1 MRKENAS
8 FETKFISEAGSY
20 LNNADYF
27 AFVELKDYACYVIAD
42 GIDTDDMKKSA
53 QQAVT
58 AVIAKFSDMP
68 GMSKAKLKSYMAEA
82 HRTLLEESAEIR
94 LEASILVLV
103 TDYKKARWAHAG
115 NCRLALL
122 HNGAIIE
129 TTKDTS
135 LTQRLADSEEIPL
148 DMVSSHEERNNLY
161 AYLGQPGKF
170 SPVISAKHS
179 LEDGDIILLETRG
192 AWENIGD
199 AELLDATD
207 GVSKAEEVCTGL
219 EDVILSQRL
228 DIIENYTI
236 VSIFVNKIYQNP
248 KQGKYKKLITL
259 LVSLAI
265 ALTIALTAILVTRY
279 IMNRKNLE
287 KIDAIK
293 EAGVEKLQEEKY
305 EAAKDKLEEYE
316 SISVRVKKGT
326 ANYDRVQSVK
336 LYCSLAED
344 LYDASVNVTSQ
355 GYKGAIKDVER
366 ATQTLDQL
374 KELGEDTTDL
384 YNTLTAFERYATFMQ
399 QGDAFIVE
407 NSYGEAVTAYSNAS
421 DAVDDFDDTSYKK
434 KAEDALESAQT
445 NDKSAQVN
453 ENMNS
458 GMNAE
463 QEGGISGA
471 TDATALGAFASEV
484 SESGQIIDCVSFVRF
499 TVSVKANRNLSVSGA
514 IGVNNGLIDGFMTSA
529 SGEINIDSD
538 KEFHVGSTVGSNYG
552 TMKNVNQSGRG
563 GSVYVTLARSLNCNI
578 GSFAGYNAGR
588 IEHCFSERAITIN
601 LSQGDNVYL
610 ENSVLLGGFAGK
622 NDGVIENSL
631 TRYGYLDY
639 NVSNITLF
647 GEKGLYL
654 SYISYLET
662 PRYIVYVV
670 GSDSQGPTYTT
681 KCVIYLDEKAQK
693 TGSAEYEE
701 YTLSE
706 FRKAHPAEAAK
717 IDALRGCIVFDAF
730 VPVNNG
736 KTDNCFVV
744 PGVGTGNGVEL
755 VSGCG
760 FDELKWNF
768 LLRLHSTVYEP

>member
-161 AYLGQPGKF
+161 AYLGQPGKY

-453 ENMNS
+453 ENMKS

-463 QEGGISGA
+463 EKGDKLASKGDYTNAKSKYETAKDFYKLAADAGDSNASDKLDSVNIKINDADSSKKESSDGDKLELAIAAETEAREADRNGNHDTAKSKYNEAKQIYQE
-471 TDATALGAFASEV
+471 LGNADKVADIE
-484 SESGQIIDCVSFVRF
+484 D
-499 TVSVKANRNLSVSGA
+499 K
-514 IGVNNGLIDGFMTSA
+514 IDGMTESKTEGMA
-529 SGEINIDSD
+529 VEKMYRAMEYLS
-538 KEFHVGSTVGSNYG
+538 K
-552 TMKNVNQSGRG
+552 
-563 GSVYVTLARSLNCNI
+563 
-578 GSFAGYNAGR
+578 GSFSKARKYLKEAKSIYEQLNDTAHVTQ
-588 IEHCFSERAITIN
+588 IDEILDN
-601 LSQGDNVYL
+601 LKQL
-610 ENSVLLGGFAGK
+610 EK
-622 NDGVIENSL
+622 
-631 TRYGYLDY
+631 
-639 NVSNITLF
+639 TL
-647 GEKGLYL
+647 
-654 SYISYLET
+654 
-662 PRYIVYVV
+662 
-670 GSDSQGPTYTT
+670 
-681 KCVIYLDEKAQK
+681 
-693 TGSAEYEE
+693 
-701 YTLSE
+701 
-706 FRKAHPAEAAK
+706 
-717 IDALRGCIVFDAF
+717 
-730 VPVNNG
+730 
-736 KTDNCFVV
+736 
-744 PGVGTGNGVEL
+744 GVG
-755 VSGCG
+755 
-760 FDELKWNF
+760 
-768 LLRLHSTVYEP
+768 

>member
-265 ALTIALTAILVTRY
+265 ALTIALTTILVTRY

-287 KIDAIK
+287 KINAIK

-463 QEGGISGA
+463 QEGDKLAADGDYTNAKSKYETA
-471 TDATALGAFASEV
+471 KDFYKLAADAGDSKASDKLDSVNIKINDADSSKKESSDGDKLELAIAAETAAREADRNGDHDTAKSKYNEAKQIYQELGNADKVADIE
-484 SESGQIIDCVSFVRF
+484 D
-499 TVSVKANRNLSVSGA
+499 K
-514 IGVNNGLIDGFMTSA
+514 IDGMTESKTEGMA
-529 SGEINIDSD
+529 VEKMYRAMEYLS
-538 KEFHVGSTVGSNYG
+538 K
-552 TMKNVNQSGRG
+552 
-563 GSVYVTLARSLNCNI
+563 
-578 GSFAGYNAGR
+578 GSFSKARKYLKQAKSIYEQLNDTAHVAQ
-588 IEHCFSERAITIN
+588 IDEILDN
-601 LSQGDNVYL
+601 LKQL
-610 ENSVLLGGFAGK
+610 EK
-622 NDGVIENSL
+622 
-631 TRYGYLDY
+631 
-639 NVSNITLF
+639 TL
-647 GEKGLYL
+647 
-654 SYISYLET
+654 
-662 PRYIVYVV
+662 
-670 GSDSQGPTYTT
+670 
-681 KCVIYLDEKAQK
+681 
-693 TGSAEYEE
+693 
-701 YTLSE
+701 
-706 FRKAHPAEAAK
+706 
-717 IDALRGCIVFDAF
+717 
-730 VPVNNG
+730 
-736 KTDNCFVV
+736 
-744 PGVGTGNGVEL
+744 GVG
-755 VSGCG
+755 
-760 FDELKWNF
+760 
-768 LLRLHSTVYEP
+768 

>member
-170 SPVISAKHS
+170 SPVISAKHT

-265 ALTIALTAILVTRY
+265 ALTVALTTILVTRY

-336 LYCSLAED
+336 LYCSLAEN

-399 QGDAFIVE
+399 QGDAFIAE

-463 QEGGISGA
+463 QEGDKLAAEGDYTNAKSKYETA
-471 TDATALGAFASEV
+471 KDFYKLAADAGDSKASDKLDSVNIKINDADSSKKESSDGDKLELAIAAETAAREADRNGDHDTAKSKYNEAKQIYQELGNADKVADIE
-484 SESGQIIDCVSFVRF
+484 D
-499 TVSVKANRNLSVSGA
+499 K
-514 IGVNNGLIDGFMTSA
+514 IDGMTESKTEGMA
-529 SGEINIDSD
+529 VEKMYRAMEYLS
-538 KEFHVGSTVGSNYG
+538 K
-552 TMKNVNQSGRG
+552 
-563 GSVYVTLARSLNCNI
+563 
-578 GSFAGYNAGR
+578 GSFSKARKYLKQAKSIYEQLNDTAHVAQ
-588 IEHCFSERAITIN
+588 IDEILDN
-601 LSQGDNVYL
+601 LKQL
-610 ENSVLLGGFAGK
+610 EK
-622 NDGVIENSL
+622 
-631 TRYGYLDY
+631 
-639 NVSNITLF
+639 TL
-647 GEKGLYL
+647 
-654 SYISYLET
+654 
-662 PRYIVYVV
+662 
-670 GSDSQGPTYTT
+670 
-681 KCVIYLDEKAQK
+681 
-693 TGSAEYEE
+693 
-701 YTLSE
+701 
-706 FRKAHPAEAAK
+706 
-717 IDALRGCIVFDAF
+717 
-730 VPVNNG
+730 
-736 KTDNCFVV
+736 
-744 PGVGTGNGVEL
+744 GVG
-755 VSGCG
+755 
-760 FDELKWNF
+760 
-768 LLRLHSTVYEP
+768 

>member
-129 TTKDTS
+129 ATKDTS

-170 SPVISAKHS
+170 SPVISAKHT

-265 ALTIALTAILVTRY
+265 ALTVALTTILVTRY

-399 QGDAFIVE
+399 QGDAFIAE

-463 QEGGISGA
+463 QEGDKLAAEGDYTNAKSKYETA
-471 TDATALGAFASEV
+471 KDFYKLAADAGDSKASDKLDSVNIKINDADSSKKESSDGDKLELAIAAETAAREADRNGDHDTAKSKYNEAKQIYQELGNADKVADIE
-484 SESGQIIDCVSFVRF
+484 D
-499 TVSVKANRNLSVSGA
+499 K
-514 IGVNNGLIDGFMTSA
+514 IDGMTESKTEGMA
-529 SGEINIDSD
+529 VEKMYRAMEYLS
-538 KEFHVGSTVGSNYG
+538 K
-552 TMKNVNQSGRG
+552 
-563 GSVYVTLARSLNCNI
+563 
-578 GSFAGYNAGR
+578 GSFSKARKYLKQAKSIYEQLNDTAHVAQ
-588 IEHCFSERAITIN
+588 IDEILDN
-601 LSQGDNVYL
+601 LKQL
-610 ENSVLLGGFAGK
+610 EK
-622 NDGVIENSL
+622 
-631 TRYGYLDY
+631 
-639 NVSNITLF
+639 TL
-647 GEKGLYL
+647 
-654 SYISYLET
+654 
-662 PRYIVYVV
+662 
-670 GSDSQGPTYTT
+670 
-681 KCVIYLDEKAQK
+681 
-693 TGSAEYEE
+693 
-701 YTLSE
+701 
-706 FRKAHPAEAAK
+706 
-717 IDALRGCIVFDAF
+717 
-730 VPVNNG
+730 
-736 KTDNCFVV
+736 
-744 PGVGTGNGVEL
+744 GVG
-755 VSGCG
+755 
-760 FDELKWNF
+760 
-768 LLRLHSTVYEP
+768 

>member
-103 TDYKKARWAHAG
+103 TDYKKVRWAHAG

-355 GYKGAIKDVER
+355 GYKGAIKNVER

-463 QEGGISGA
+463 QEGDKLAADGDYTNAKSKYETA
-471 TDATALGAFASEV
+471 KDFYKLAADAGDSKASDKLDSVNIKINDADSSKKESSDGDKLELAIAAETEAREADRNGNHDTAKSKYNEAKQIYQELGNADKVADIE
-484 SESGQIIDCVSFVRF
+484 D
-499 TVSVKANRNLSVSGA
+499 K
-514 IGVNNGLIDGFMTSA
+514 IDGMTESKTEGMA
-529 SGEINIDSD
+529 VEKMYRAMEYLS
-538 KEFHVGSTVGSNYG
+538 K
-552 TMKNVNQSGRG
+552 
-563 GSVYVTLARSLNCNI
+563 
-578 GSFAGYNAGR
+578 GSFSKARKYLKQAKSIYEQLNDTAHVTQ
-588 IEHCFSERAITIN
+588 IDEILDN
-601 LSQGDNVYL
+601 LKQL
-610 ENSVLLGGFAGK
+610 EK
-622 NDGVIENSL
+622 
-631 TRYGYLDY
+631 
-639 NVSNITLF
+639 TL
-647 GEKGLYL
+647 
-654 SYISYLET
+654 
-662 PRYIVYVV
+662 
-670 GSDSQGPTYTT
+670 
-681 KCVIYLDEKAQK
+681 
-693 TGSAEYEE
+693 
-701 YTLSE
+701 
-706 FRKAHPAEAAK
+706 
-717 IDALRGCIVFDAF
+717 
-730 VPVNNG
+730 
-736 KTDNCFVV
+736 
-744 PGVGTGNGVEL
+744 GVG
-755 VSGCG
+755 
-760 FDELKWNF
+760 
-768 LLRLHSTVYEP
+768 

>member
-265 ALTIALTAILVTRY
+265 ALTIALTTILVTRY

-287 KIDAIK
+287 KINAIK

-463 QEGGISGA
+463 QEGDKLAADGDYTNAKSKYETAKDFYKLAADAGDSKASDKLDSVNIKIS
-471 TDATALGAFASEV
+471 DADSSKKESSDGDKLELAIAAETEAREADRNGDHDTAKSKYNEAKQIYQELGNADKVADIE
-484 SESGQIIDCVSFVRF
+484 D
-499 TVSVKANRNLSVSGA
+499 K
-514 IGVNNGLIDGFMTSA
+514 IDGMTESKTEGMA
-529 SGEINIDSD
+529 VEKMYRAMEYLS
-538 KEFHVGSTVGSNYG
+538 K
-552 TMKNVNQSGRG
+552 
-563 GSVYVTLARSLNCNI
+563 
-578 GSFAGYNAGR
+578 GSFSKARKYLKQAKSIYEQLNDTAHVTQ
-588 IEHCFSERAITIN
+588 IDEILDN
-601 LSQGDNVYL
+601 LKQL
-610 ENSVLLGGFAGK
+610 EK
-622 NDGVIENSL
+622 
-631 TRYGYLDY
+631 
-639 NVSNITLF
+639 TL
-647 GEKGLYL
+647 
-654 SYISYLET
+654 
-662 PRYIVYVV
+662 
-670 GSDSQGPTYTT
+670 
-681 KCVIYLDEKAQK
+681 
-693 TGSAEYEE
+693 
-701 YTLSE
+701 
-706 FRKAHPAEAAK
+706 
-717 IDALRGCIVFDAF
+717 
-730 VPVNNG
+730 
-736 KTDNCFVV
+736 
-744 PGVGTGNGVEL
+744 GVG
-755 VSGCG
+755 
-760 FDELKWNF
+760 
-768 LLRLHSTVYEP
+768 

>member
-407 NSYGEAVTAYSNAS
+407 NSYGKAVTAYSNAS

-463 QEGGISGA
+463 QEGDKLAADGDYTNAKSKYETA
-471 TDATALGAFASEV
+471 KDFYKLAADAGDSKASDKLDSVNIKINDADSSKKESSDGDKLELAIAAETEAREADRNGNHDTAKSKYNEAKQIYQELGNADKVADIE
-484 SESGQIIDCVSFVRF
+484 D
-499 TVSVKANRNLSVSGA
+499 K
-514 IGVNNGLIDGFMTSA
+514 IDGMTESKTEGMA
-529 SGEINIDSD
+529 VEKMYRAMEYLS
-538 KEFHVGSTVGSNYG
+538 K
-552 TMKNVNQSGRG
+552 
-563 GSVYVTLARSLNCNI
+563 
-578 GSFAGYNAGR
+578 GSFSKARKYLKQAKSIYEQLNDTAHVTQ
-588 IEHCFSERAITIN
+588 IDEILDN
-601 LSQGDNVYL
+601 LKQL
-610 ENSVLLGGFAGK
+610 EK
-622 NDGVIENSL
+622 
-631 TRYGYLDY
+631 
-639 NVSNITLF
+639 TL
-647 GEKGLYL
+647 
-654 SYISYLET
+654 
-662 PRYIVYVV
+662 
-670 GSDSQGPTYTT
+670 
-681 KCVIYLDEKAQK
+681 
-693 TGSAEYEE
+693 
-701 YTLSE
+701 
-706 FRKAHPAEAAK
+706 
-717 IDALRGCIVFDAF
+717 
-730 VPVNNG
+730 
-736 KTDNCFVV
+736 
-744 PGVGTGNGVEL
+744 GVG
-755 VSGCG
+755 
-760 FDELKWNF
+760 
-768 LLRLHSTVYEP
+768 

>member
-129 TTKDTS
+129 ATKDTS

-265 ALTIALTAILVTRY
+265 ALTIALTTILVTRY

-287 KIDAIK
+287 KINAIK

-399 QGDAFIVE
+399 QGDAFIAE

-463 QEGGISGA
+463 QEGDKLAADGDYTNAKSKYETA
-471 TDATALGAFASEV
+471 KDFYKLAADAGDSKASDKLDSVNIKINDADSSKKESSDGDKLELAIAAETAAREADRNGDHDTAKSKYNEAKQIYQELGNADKVADIE
-484 SESGQIIDCVSFVRF
+484 D
-499 TVSVKANRNLSVSGA
+499 K
-514 IGVNNGLIDGFMTSA
+514 IDGMTESKTEGMA
-529 SGEINIDSD
+529 VEKMYRAMEYLS
-538 KEFHVGSTVGSNYG
+538 K
-552 TMKNVNQSGRG
+552 
-563 GSVYVTLARSLNCNI
+563 
-578 GSFAGYNAGR
+578 GSFSKARKYLKQAKSIYEQLNDTAHVAQ
-588 IEHCFSERAITIN
+588 IDEILDN
-601 LSQGDNVYL
+601 LKQL
-610 ENSVLLGGFAGK
+610 EK
-622 NDGVIENSL
+622 
-631 TRYGYLDY
+631 
-639 NVSNITLF
+639 TL
-647 GEKGLYL
+647 
-654 SYISYLET
+654 
-662 PRYIVYVV
+662 
-670 GSDSQGPTYTT
+670 
-681 KCVIYLDEKAQK
+681 
-693 TGSAEYEE
+693 
-701 YTLSE
+701 
-706 FRKAHPAEAAK
+706 
-717 IDALRGCIVFDAF
+717 
-730 VPVNNG
+730 
-736 KTDNCFVV
+736 
-744 PGVGTGNGVEL
+744 GVG
-755 VSGCG
+755 
-760 FDELKWNF
+760 
-768 LLRLHSTVYEP
+768 

>member
-265 ALTIALTAILVTRY
+265 ALTIALTTILVTRY

-287 KIDAIK
+287 KINAIK

-463 QEGGISGA
+463 QEGDKLAADGDYTNAKSKYETAKDFYKLAADAGDSKASDKLDSVNIKIS
-471 TDATALGAFASEV
+471 DADSSKKESSDGDKLELAIAAETEAREADRNGNHDTAKSKYNEAKQIYQELGNADKVADIE
-484 SESGQIIDCVSFVRF
+484 D
-499 TVSVKANRNLSVSGA
+499 K
-514 IGVNNGLIDGFMTSA
+514 IDGMTESKTEGMA
-529 SGEINIDSD
+529 VEKMYRAMEYLS
-538 KEFHVGSTVGSNYG
+538 K
-552 TMKNVNQSGRG
+552 
-563 GSVYVTLARSLNCNI
+563 
-578 GSFAGYNAGR
+578 GSFSKARKYLKQAKSIYEQLNDTAHVAQ
-588 IEHCFSERAITIN
+588 IDEILDN
-601 LSQGDNVYL
+601 LKQL
-610 ENSVLLGGFAGK
+610 EK
-622 NDGVIENSL
+622 
-631 TRYGYLDY
+631 
-639 NVSNITLF
+639 TL
-647 GEKGLYL
+647 
-654 SYISYLET
+654 
-662 PRYIVYVV
+662 
-670 GSDSQGPTYTT
+670 
-681 KCVIYLDEKAQK
+681 
-693 TGSAEYEE
+693 
-701 YTLSE
+701 
-706 FRKAHPAEAAK
+706 
-717 IDALRGCIVFDAF
+717 
-730 VPVNNG
+730 
-736 KTDNCFVV
+736 
-744 PGVGTGNGVEL
+744 GVG
-755 VSGCG
+755 
-760 FDELKWNF
+760 
-768 LLRLHSTVYEP
+768 

>member
-265 ALTIALTAILVTRY
+265 ALTIALTTILVTRY

-463 QEGGISGA
+463 QEGDKLAADGDYTNAKSKYETAKDFYKLAADAGDSKASDKLDSVNIKIS
-471 TDATALGAFASEV
+471 DADSSKKESSDGDKLELAIAAETEAREADRNGNHDTAKSKYNEAKQIYQELGNADKVADIE
-484 SESGQIIDCVSFVRF
+484 D
-499 TVSVKANRNLSVSGA
+499 K
-514 IGVNNGLIDGFMTSA
+514 IDGMTESKTEGMA
-529 SGEINIDSD
+529 VEKMYRAMEYLS
-538 KEFHVGSTVGSNYG
+538 K
-552 TMKNVNQSGRG
+552 
-563 GSVYVTLARSLNCNI
+563 
-578 GSFAGYNAGR
+578 GSFSKARKYLKQAKSIYEQLNDTAHVTQ
-588 IEHCFSERAITIN
+588 IDEILDN
-601 LSQGDNVYL
+601 LKQL
-610 ENSVLLGGFAGK
+610 EK
-622 NDGVIENSL
+622 
-631 TRYGYLDY
+631 
-639 NVSNITLF
+639 TL
-647 GEKGLYL
+647 
-654 SYISYLET
+654 
-662 PRYIVYVV
+662 
-670 GSDSQGPTYTT
+670 
-681 KCVIYLDEKAQK
+681 
-693 TGSAEYEE
+693 
-701 YTLSE
+701 
-706 FRKAHPAEAAK
+706 
-717 IDALRGCIVFDAF
+717 
-730 VPVNNG
+730 
-736 KTDNCFVV
+736 
-744 PGVGTGNGVEL
+744 GVG
-755 VSGCG
+755 
-760 FDELKWNF
+760 
-768 LLRLHSTVYEP
+768 

>member
-453 ENMNS
+453 ENMKS
-458 GMNAE
+458 GRNAE
-463 QEGGISGA
+463 KEGDDLASHGDYTNAKSKYETAKDFYKLAADAGDSNASDKLDSVNIKINDADSSKKESSDGDKLELAIAAETAAREADRNGDHDTAKSKYNEAKQIYQE
-471 TDATALGAFASEV
+471 LGNADKVADIE
-484 SESGQIIDCVSFVRF
+484 D
-499 TVSVKANRNLSVSGA
+499 K
-514 IGVNNGLIDGFMTSA
+514 IDGMTESKTEGMA
-529 SGEINIDSD
+529 VEKMYRAMEYLS
-538 KEFHVGSTVGSNYG
+538 K
-552 TMKNVNQSGRG
+552 
-563 GSVYVTLARSLNCNI
+563 
-578 GSFAGYNAGR
+578 GSFSKARKYLKEAKSIYEQLNDTAHVTQ
-588 IEHCFSERAITIN
+588 IDEILDN
-601 LSQGDNVYL
+601 LKQL
-610 ENSVLLGGFAGK
+610 EK
-622 NDGVIENSL
+622 
-631 TRYGYLDY
+631 
-639 NVSNITLF
+639 TL
-647 GEKGLYL
+647 
-654 SYISYLET
+654 
-662 PRYIVYVV
+662 
-670 GSDSQGPTYTT
+670 
-681 KCVIYLDEKAQK
+681 
-693 TGSAEYEE
+693 
-701 YTLSE
+701 
-706 FRKAHPAEAAK
+706 
-717 IDALRGCIVFDAF
+717 
-730 VPVNNG
+730 
-736 KTDNCFVV
+736 
-744 PGVGTGNGVEL
+744 GVG
-755 VSGCG
+755 
-760 FDELKWNF
+760 
-768 LLRLHSTVYEP
+768 

>member
-453 ENMNS
+453 ENMKS
-458 GMNAE
+458 GWNAE
-463 QEGGISGA
+463 KEGDDLASHGDYTNAKSKYETAKDFYKLAADAGDSDASDKLDSVNIKINDADSSKKESSDGDKLELAIAAETEAREADRNGNHDTAKSKYNEAKQIYQE
-471 TDATALGAFASEV
+471 LGNADKVADIE
-484 SESGQIIDCVSFVRF
+484 D
-499 TVSVKANRNLSVSGA
+499 K
-514 IGVNNGLIDGFMTSA
+514 IDGMTESKTEGMA
-529 SGEINIDSD
+529 VEKMYRAMEYLS
-538 KEFHVGSTVGSNYG
+538 K
-552 TMKNVNQSGRG
+552 
-563 GSVYVTLARSLNCNI
+563 
-578 GSFAGYNAGR
+578 GSFSKARKYLKEAKSIYEQLNDTAHVTQ
-588 IEHCFSERAITIN
+588 IDEILDN
-601 LSQGDNVYL
+601 LKQL
-610 ENSVLLGGFAGK
+610 EK
-622 NDGVIENSL
+622 
-631 TRYGYLDY
+631 
-639 NVSNITLF
+639 TL
-647 GEKGLYL
+647 
-654 SYISYLET
+654 
-662 PRYIVYVV
+662 
-670 GSDSQGPTYTT
+670 
-681 KCVIYLDEKAQK
+681 
-693 TGSAEYEE
+693 
-701 YTLSE
+701 
-706 FRKAHPAEAAK
+706 
-717 IDALRGCIVFDAF
+717 
-730 VPVNNG
+730 
-736 KTDNCFVV
+736 
-744 PGVGTGNGVEL
+744 GVG
-755 VSGCG
+755 
-760 FDELKWNF
+760 
-768 LLRLHSTVYEP
+768 

>member
-161 AYLGQPGKF
+161 TYLGQPGKF

-453 ENMNS
+453 ENMKS

-463 QEGGISGA
+463 EKGDKLASKGDYTNAKSKYETAKDFYKLAADAGDSNASDKLDSVNIKINDADSSKKESSDGDKLELAIAAETEAREADRNGNHDTAKSKYNEAKQIYQE
-471 TDATALGAFASEV
+471 LGNADKVADIE
-484 SESGQIIDCVSFVRF
+484 D
-499 TVSVKANRNLSVSGA
+499 K
-514 IGVNNGLIDGFMTSA
+514 IDGMTESKTEGMA
-529 SGEINIDSD
+529 VEKMYRAMEYLS
-538 KEFHVGSTVGSNYG
+538 K
-552 TMKNVNQSGRG
+552 
-563 GSVYVTLARSLNCNI
+563 
-578 GSFAGYNAGR
+578 GSFSKARKYLKEAKSIYEQLNDTAHVTQ
-588 IEHCFSERAITIN
+588 IDEILDN
-601 LSQGDNVYL
+601 LKQL
-610 ENSVLLGGFAGK
+610 EK
-622 NDGVIENSL
+622 
-631 TRYGYLDY
+631 
-639 NVSNITLF
+639 TL
-647 GEKGLYL
+647 
-654 SYISYLET
+654 
-662 PRYIVYVV
+662 
-670 GSDSQGPTYTT
+670 
-681 KCVIYLDEKAQK
+681 
-693 TGSAEYEE
+693 
-701 YTLSE
+701 
-706 FRKAHPAEAAK
+706 
-717 IDALRGCIVFDAF
+717 
-730 VPVNNG
+730 
-736 KTDNCFVV
+736 
-744 PGVGTGNGVEL
+744 GVG
-755 VSGCG
+755 
-760 FDELKWNF
+760 
-768 LLRLHSTVYEP
+768 

>member
-103 TDYKKARWAHAG
+103 TDYKKVRWAHAG

-219 EDVILSQRL
+219 DDVTLSQRL

-463 QEGGISGA
+463 QEGDKLAADGDYTNAKSKYETA
-471 TDATALGAFASEV
+471 KDFYKLAADAGDSKASDKLDSVNIKINDADSSKKESSDGDKLELAIAAETEAREADRNGNHDTAKSKYNEAKQIYQELGNADKVADIE
-484 SESGQIIDCVSFVRF
+484 D
-499 TVSVKANRNLSVSGA
+499 K
-514 IGVNNGLIDGFMTSA
+514 IDGMTESKTEGMA
-529 SGEINIDSD
+529 VEKMYRAMEYLS
-538 KEFHVGSTVGSNYG
+538 K
-552 TMKNVNQSGRG
+552 
-563 GSVYVTLARSLNCNI
+563 
-578 GSFAGYNAGR
+578 GSFSKARKYLKQAKSIYEQLNDTAHVTQ
-588 IEHCFSERAITIN
+588 IDEILDN
-601 LSQGDNVYL
+601 LKQL
-610 ENSVLLGGFAGK
+610 EK
-622 NDGVIENSL
+622 
-631 TRYGYLDY
+631 
-639 NVSNITLF
+639 TL
-647 GEKGLYL
+647 
-654 SYISYLET
+654 
-662 PRYIVYVV
+662 
-670 GSDSQGPTYTT
+670 
-681 KCVIYLDEKAQK
+681 
-693 TGSAEYEE
+693 
-701 YTLSE
+701 
-706 FRKAHPAEAAK
+706 
-717 IDALRGCIVFDAF
+717 
-730 VPVNNG
+730 
-736 KTDNCFVV
+736 
-744 PGVGTGNGVEL
+744 GVG
-755 VSGCG
+755 
-760 FDELKWNF
+760 
-768 LLRLHSTVYEP
+768 

>member
-68 GMSKAKLKSYMAEA
+68 GMSKEKLKSYMAEA

-103 TDYKKARWAHAG
+103 TDYKKVRWAHAG

-463 QEGGISGA
+463 QEGDKLAADGDYTNAKSKYETA
-471 TDATALGAFASEV
+471 KDFYKLAADAGDSKASDKLDSVNIKINDADSSKKESSDGDKLELAIAAETEAREADRNGNHDTAKSKYNEAKQIYQELGNADKVADIE
-484 SESGQIIDCVSFVRF
+484 D
-499 TVSVKANRNLSVSGA
+499 K
-514 IGVNNGLIDGFMTSA
+514 IDGMTESKTEGMA
-529 SGEINIDSD
+529 VEKMYRAMEYLS
-538 KEFHVGSTVGSNYG
+538 K
-552 TMKNVNQSGRG
+552 
-563 GSVYVTLARSLNCNI
+563 
-578 GSFAGYNAGR
+578 GSFSKARKYLKQAKSIYEQLNDTAHVTQ
-588 IEHCFSERAITIN
+588 IDEILDN
-601 LSQGDNVYL
+601 LKQL
-610 ENSVLLGGFAGK
+610 EK
-622 NDGVIENSL
+622 
-631 TRYGYLDY
+631 
-639 NVSNITLF
+639 TL
-647 GEKGLYL
+647 
-654 SYISYLET
+654 
-662 PRYIVYVV
+662 
-670 GSDSQGPTYTT
+670 
-681 KCVIYLDEKAQK
+681 
-693 TGSAEYEE
+693 
-701 YTLSE
+701 
-706 FRKAHPAEAAK
+706 
-717 IDALRGCIVFDAF
+717 
-730 VPVNNG
+730 
-736 KTDNCFVV
+736 
-744 PGVGTGNGVEL
+744 GVG
-755 VSGCG
+755 
-760 FDELKWNF
+760 
-768 LLRLHSTVYEP
+768 

>member
-453 ENMNS
+453 ENMKS

-463 QEGGISGA
+463 EKGDKLASKGDYTNAKSKYETAKDFYKLAADAGDSNASDKLDSVNIKINDADSSKKESSDGDKLELAIAAETEAREADRNGNHDTAKSKYNEAKQIYQE
-471 TDATALGAFASEV
+471 LGNADKVADIE
-484 SESGQIIDCVSFVRF
+484 D
-499 TVSVKANRNLSVSGA
+499 K
-514 IGVNNGLIDGFMTSA
+514 IDGMTESKTEGMA
-529 SGEINIDSD
+529 VEKMYRAMEYLS
-538 KEFHVGSTVGSNYG
+538 K
-552 TMKNVNQSGRG
+552 
-563 GSVYVTLARSLNCNI
+563 
-578 GSFAGYNAGR
+578 GSFSKARKYLKETKSIYEQLNDTAHVTQ
-588 IEHCFSERAITIN
+588 IDEILDN
-601 LSQGDNVYL
+601 LKQL
-610 ENSVLLGGFAGK
+610 EK
-622 NDGVIENSL
+622 
-631 TRYGYLDY
+631 
-639 NVSNITLF
+639 TL
-647 GEKGLYL
+647 
-654 SYISYLET
+654 
-662 PRYIVYVV
+662 
-670 GSDSQGPTYTT
+670 
-681 KCVIYLDEKAQK
+681 
-693 TGSAEYEE
+693 
-701 YTLSE
+701 
-706 FRKAHPAEAAK
+706 
-717 IDALRGCIVFDAF
+717 
-730 VPVNNG
+730 
-736 KTDNCFVV
+736 
-744 PGVGTGNGVEL
+744 GVG
-755 VSGCG
+755 
-760 FDELKWNF
+760 
-768 LLRLHSTVYEP
+768 

>member
-103 TDYKKARWAHAG
+103 TDYKKVRWAHAG

-463 QEGGISGA
+463 QEGDKLAADGDYTNAKSKYETA
-471 TDATALGAFASEV
+471 KDFYKLAADAGDS
-484 SESGQIIDCVSFVRF
+484 
-499 TVSVKANRNLSVSGA
+499 KA
-514 IGVNNGLIDGFMTSA
+514 
-529 SGEINIDSD
+529 SD
-538 KEFHVGSTVGSNYG
+538 KLDS
-552 TMKNVNQSGRG
+552 VNIKI
-563 GSVYVTLARSLNCNI
+563 C
-578 GSFAGYNAGR
+578 
-588 IEHCFSERAITIN
+588 
-601 LSQGDNVYL
+601 
-610 ENSVLLGGFAGK
+610 LLY
-622 NDGVIENSL
+622 
-631 TRYGYLDY
+631 T
-639 NVSNITLF
+639 
-647 GEKGLYL
+647 
-654 SYISYLET
+654 
-662 PRYIVYVV
+662 
-670 GSDSQGPTYTT
+670 SDAA
-681 KCVIYLDEKAQK
+681 DE
-693 TGSAEYEE
+693 
-701 YTLSE
+701 
-706 FRKAHPAEAAK
+706 
-717 IDALRGCIVFDAF
+717 
-730 VPVNNG
+730 
-736 KTDNCFVV
+736 
-744 PGVGTGNGVEL
+744 
-755 VSGCG
+755 
-760 FDELKWNF
+760 
-768 LLRLHSTVYEP
+768 

>member
-170 SPVISAKHS
+170 SPVISAKHT

-265 ALTIALTAILVTRY
+265 ALTVALTTILVTRY

-374 KELGEDTTDL
+374 KELGEDTTNL

-399 QGDAFIVE
+399 QGDAFIAE

-463 QEGGISGA
+463 QEGDKLAAEGDYTNAKSKYETA
-471 TDATALGAFASEV
+471 KDFYKLAADAGDSKASDKLDSVNIKINDADSSKKESSDGDKLELAIAAETAAREADRNGDHDTAKSKYNEAKQIYQELGNADKVADIE
-484 SESGQIIDCVSFVRF
+484 D
-499 TVSVKANRNLSVSGA
+499 K
-514 IGVNNGLIDGFMTSA
+514 IDGMTESKTEGMA
-529 SGEINIDSD
+529 VEKMYRAMEYLS
-538 KEFHVGSTVGSNYG
+538 K
-552 TMKNVNQSGRG
+552 
-563 GSVYVTLARSLNCNI
+563 
-578 GSFAGYNAGR
+578 GSFSKARKYLKQAKSIYEQLNDTAHVAQ
-588 IEHCFSERAITIN
+588 IDEILDN
-601 LSQGDNVYL
+601 LKQL
-610 ENSVLLGGFAGK
+610 EK
-622 NDGVIENSL
+622 
-631 TRYGYLDY
+631 
-639 NVSNITLF
+639 TL
-647 GEKGLYL
+647 
-654 SYISYLET
+654 
-662 PRYIVYVV
+662 
-670 GSDSQGPTYTT
+670 
-681 KCVIYLDEKAQK
+681 
-693 TGSAEYEE
+693 
-701 YTLSE
+701 
-706 FRKAHPAEAAK
+706 
-717 IDALRGCIVFDAF
+717 
-730 VPVNNG
+730 
-736 KTDNCFVV
+736 
-744 PGVGTGNGVEL
+744 GVG
-755 VSGCG
+755 
-760 FDELKWNF
+760 
-768 LLRLHSTVYEP
+768 

>member
-68 GMSKAKLKSYMAEA
+68 GMSKAKMKSYMAEA

-129 TTKDTS
+129 ATKDTS

-170 SPVISAKHS
+170 SPVISAKHT

-265 ALTIALTAILVTRY
+265 ALTIALTTILVTRY

-399 QGDAFIVE
+399 QGDAFIAE

-463 QEGGISGA
+463 QEGDKLAAEGDYTNAKSKYETA
-471 TDATALGAFASEV
+471 KDFYKLAADAGDSKASDKLDSVNIKINDADSSKKESSDGDKLELAIAAETAAREADRNGDHDTAKSKYNEAKQIYQELGNADKVADIE
-484 SESGQIIDCVSFVRF
+484 D
-499 TVSVKANRNLSVSGA
+499 K
-514 IGVNNGLIDGFMTSA
+514 IDGMTESKTEGMA
-529 SGEINIDSD
+529 VEKMYRAMEYLS
-538 KEFHVGSTVGSNYG
+538 K
-552 TMKNVNQSGRG
+552 
-563 GSVYVTLARSLNCNI
+563 
-578 GSFAGYNAGR
+578 GSFSKARKYLKQAKSIYEQLNDTAHVAQ
-588 IEHCFSERAITIN
+588 IDEILDN
-601 LSQGDNVYL
+601 LKQL
-610 ENSVLLGGFAGK
+610 EK
-622 NDGVIENSL
+622 
-631 TRYGYLDY
+631 
-639 NVSNITLF
+639 TL
-647 GEKGLYL
+647 
-654 SYISYLET
+654 
-662 PRYIVYVV
+662 
-670 GSDSQGPTYTT
+670 
-681 KCVIYLDEKAQK
+681 
-693 TGSAEYEE
+693 
-701 YTLSE
+701 
-706 FRKAHPAEAAK
+706 
-717 IDALRGCIVFDAF
+717 
-730 VPVNNG
+730 
-736 KTDNCFVV
+736 
-744 PGVGTGNGVEL
+744 GVG
-755 VSGCG
+755 
-760 FDELKWNF
+760 
-768 LLRLHSTVYEP
+768 

>member
-58 AVIAKFSDMP
+58 AVVAKFSDMP
-68 GMSKAKLKSYMAEA
+68 GMSKAKLKRYMAEA

-129 TTKDTS
+129 ATKDTS

-265 ALTIALTAILVTRY
+265 ALTIALTTILVTRY

-316 SISVRVKKGT
+316 SISVRVKNGT

-463 QEGGISGA
+463 QEGDKLAADGDYTNAKSKYETAKDFYKLAADAGDSKASDKLDSVNIKIS
-471 TDATALGAFASEV
+471 DADSSKKESSDGDKLELAIAAETEAREADRNGNHDTAKSKYNEAKQIYQELGNADKVADIE
-484 SESGQIIDCVSFVRF
+484 D
-499 TVSVKANRNLSVSGA
+499 K
-514 IGVNNGLIDGFMTSA
+514 IDGMTESKTEGMA
-529 SGEINIDSD
+529 VEKMYRAMEYLS
-538 KEFHVGSTVGSNYG
+538 K
-552 TMKNVNQSGRG
+552 
-563 GSVYVTLARSLNCNI
+563 
-578 GSFAGYNAGR
+578 GSFSKARKYLKQAKSIYEQLNDTAHVTQ
-588 IEHCFSERAITIN
+588 IDEILDN
-601 LSQGDNVYL
+601 LKQL
-610 ENSVLLGGFAGK
+610 EK
-622 NDGVIENSL
+622 
-631 TRYGYLDY
+631 
-639 NVSNITLF
+639 TL
-647 GEKGLYL
+647 
-654 SYISYLET
+654 
-662 PRYIVYVV
+662 
-670 GSDSQGPTYTT
+670 
-681 KCVIYLDEKAQK
+681 
-693 TGSAEYEE
+693 
-701 YTLSE
+701 
-706 FRKAHPAEAAK
+706 
-717 IDALRGCIVFDAF
+717 
-730 VPVNNG
+730 
-736 KTDNCFVV
+736 
-744 PGVGTGNGVEL
+744 GVG
-755 VSGCG
+755 
-760 FDELKWNF
+760 
-768 LLRLHSTVYEP
+768 

>member
-129 TTKDTS
+129 ATKDTS

-453 ENMNS
+453 ENMKS

-463 QEGGISGA
+463 EKGDKLASKGDYTNAKSKYETAKDFYKLAADAGDSNASDKLDSVNIKINDADSSKKESSDGDKLELAIAAETEAREADRNGNHDTAKSKYNEAKQIYQE
-471 TDATALGAFASEV
+471 LGNADKVADIE
-484 SESGQIIDCVSFVRF
+484 D
-499 TVSVKANRNLSVSGA
+499 K
-514 IGVNNGLIDGFMTSA
+514 IDGMTESKTEGMA
-529 SGEINIDSD
+529 VEKMYRAMEYLS
-538 KEFHVGSTVGSNYG
+538 K
-552 TMKNVNQSGRG
+552 
-563 GSVYVTLARSLNCNI
+563 
-578 GSFAGYNAGR
+578 GSFSKARKYLKQAKSIYEQLNDTAHVTQ
-588 IEHCFSERAITIN
+588 IDEILDN
-601 LSQGDNVYL
+601 LKQL
-610 ENSVLLGGFAGK
+610 EK
-622 NDGVIENSL
+622 
-631 TRYGYLDY
+631 
-639 NVSNITLF
+639 TL
-647 GEKGLYL
+647 
-654 SYISYLET
+654 
-662 PRYIVYVV
+662 
-670 GSDSQGPTYTT
+670 
-681 KCVIYLDEKAQK
+681 
-693 TGSAEYEE
+693 
-701 YTLSE
+701 
-706 FRKAHPAEAAK
+706 
-717 IDALRGCIVFDAF
+717 
-730 VPVNNG
+730 
-736 KTDNCFVV
+736 
-744 PGVGTGNGVEL
+744 GVG
-755 VSGCG
+755 
-760 FDELKWNF
+760 
-768 LLRLHSTVYEP
+768 

>member
-42 GIDTDDMKKSA
+42 GIDTADMKKSA

-265 ALTIALTAILVTRY
+265 ALTVALTTILVTRY

-399 QGDAFIVE
+399 QGDAFIAE

-463 QEGGISGA
+463 QEGDKLAAEGDYTNAKSKYETA
-471 TDATALGAFASEV
+471 KDFYKLAADAGDSKASDKLDSVNIKINDADSSKKESSDGDKLELAIAAETAAREADRNGDHDTAKSKYNEAKQIYQELGNADKVADIE
-484 SESGQIIDCVSFVRF
+484 D
-499 TVSVKANRNLSVSGA
+499 K
-514 IGVNNGLIDGFMTSA
+514 IDGMTESKTEGMA
-529 SGEINIDSD
+529 VEKMYRAMEYLS
-538 KEFHVGSTVGSNYG
+538 K
-552 TMKNVNQSGRG
+552 
-563 GSVYVTLARSLNCNI
+563 
-578 GSFAGYNAGR
+578 GSFSKARKYLKQAKSIYEQLNDTAHVAQ
-588 IEHCFSERAITIN
+588 IDEILDN
-601 LSQGDNVYL
+601 LKQL
-610 ENSVLLGGFAGK
+610 EK
-622 NDGVIENSL
+622 
-631 TRYGYLDY
+631 
-639 NVSNITLF
+639 TL
-647 GEKGLYL
+647 
-654 SYISYLET
+654 
-662 PRYIVYVV
+662 
-670 GSDSQGPTYTT
+670 
-681 KCVIYLDEKAQK
+681 
-693 TGSAEYEE
+693 
-701 YTLSE
+701 
-706 FRKAHPAEAAK
+706 
-717 IDALRGCIVFDAF
+717 
-730 VPVNNG
+730 
-736 KTDNCFVV
+736 
-744 PGVGTGNGVEL
+744 GVG
-755 VSGCG
+755 
-760 FDELKWNF
+760 
-768 LLRLHSTVYEP
+768 

>member
-170 SPVISAKHS
+170 SPVISAKHT

-265 ALTIALTAILVTRY
+265 ALTVALTTILVTRY

-463 QEGGISGA
+463 QEGDKLAADGDYTNAKSKYETA
-471 TDATALGAFASEV
+471 KDFYKLAADAGDSKASDKLDSVNIKINDADSSKKESSDGDKLELAIAAETEAREADRNGNHDTAKSKYNEAKQIYQELGNADKVADIE
-484 SESGQIIDCVSFVRF
+484 D
-499 TVSVKANRNLSVSGA
+499 K
-514 IGVNNGLIDGFMTSA
+514 IDGMTESKTEGMA
-529 SGEINIDSD
+529 VEKMYRAMEYLS
-538 KEFHVGSTVGSNYG
+538 K
-552 TMKNVNQSGRG
+552 
-563 GSVYVTLARSLNCNI
+563 
-578 GSFAGYNAGR
+578 GSFSKARKYLKQAKSIYEQLNDTAHVTQ
-588 IEHCFSERAITIN
+588 IDEILDN
-601 LSQGDNVYL
+601 LKQL
-610 ENSVLLGGFAGK
+610 EK
-622 NDGVIENSL
+622 
-631 TRYGYLDY
+631 
-639 NVSNITLF
+639 TL
-647 GEKGLYL
+647 
-654 SYISYLET
+654 
-662 PRYIVYVV
+662 
-670 GSDSQGPTYTT
+670 
-681 KCVIYLDEKAQK
+681 
-693 TGSAEYEE
+693 
-701 YTLSE
+701 
-706 FRKAHPAEAAK
+706 
-717 IDALRGCIVFDAF
+717 
-730 VPVNNG
+730 
-736 KTDNCFVV
+736 
-744 PGVGTGNGVEL
+744 GVG
-755 VSGCG
+755 
-760 FDELKWNF
+760 
-768 LLRLHSTVYEP
+768 

>member
-170 SPVISAKHS
+170 SPVISAKHT

-265 ALTIALTAILVTRY
+265 ALTVALTTILVTRY

-399 QGDAFIVE
+399 QGDAFIAE

-463 QEGGISGA
+463 QEGDKLAAEGDYTNAKSKYETA
-471 TDATALGAFASEV
+471 KDFYKLAADAGDSKASDKLDSVNIKINDADSSKKESSDGDKLELAIAVETAAREADRNGDHDTAKSKYNEAKQIYQELGNADKVADIE
-484 SESGQIIDCVSFVRF
+484 D
-499 TVSVKANRNLSVSGA
+499 K
-514 IGVNNGLIDGFMTSA
+514 IDGMTESKTEGMA
-529 SGEINIDSD
+529 VEKMYRAMEYLS
-538 KEFHVGSTVGSNYG
+538 K
-552 TMKNVNQSGRG
+552 
-563 GSVYVTLARSLNCNI
+563 
-578 GSFAGYNAGR
+578 GSFSKARKYLKQAKSIYEQLNDTAHVAQ
-588 IEHCFSERAITIN
+588 IDEILDN
-601 LSQGDNVYL
+601 LKQL
-610 ENSVLLGGFAGK
+610 EK
-622 NDGVIENSL
+622 
-631 TRYGYLDY
+631 
-639 NVSNITLF
+639 TL
-647 GEKGLYL
+647 
-654 SYISYLET
+654 
-662 PRYIVYVV
+662 
-670 GSDSQGPTYTT
+670 
-681 KCVIYLDEKAQK
+681 
-693 TGSAEYEE
+693 
-701 YTLSE
+701 
-706 FRKAHPAEAAK
+706 
-717 IDALRGCIVFDAF
+717 
-730 VPVNNG
+730 
-736 KTDNCFVV
+736 
-744 PGVGTGNGVEL
+744 GVG
-755 VSGCG
+755 
-760 FDELKWNF
+760 
-768 LLRLHSTVYEP
+768 

>member
-129 TTKDTS
+129 ATKDTS

-326 ANYDRVQSVK
+326 ANYDRVHSVK

-463 QEGGISGA
+463 QEGDKLAADGDYTNAKSKYETA
-471 TDATALGAFASEV
+471 KDFYKLAADAGDSKASDKLDSVNIKINDADSSKKESSDGDKLELAIAAETEAREADRNGNHDTAKSKYNEAKQIYQELGNADKVADIE
-484 SESGQIIDCVSFVRF
+484 D
-499 TVSVKANRNLSVSGA
+499 K
-514 IGVNNGLIDGFMTSA
+514 IDGMTESKTEGMA
-529 SGEINIDSD
+529 VEKMYRAMEYLS
-538 KEFHVGSTVGSNYG
+538 K
-552 TMKNVNQSGRG
+552 
-563 GSVYVTLARSLNCNI
+563 
-578 GSFAGYNAGR
+578 GSFSKARKYLKQAKSIYEQLNDTAHVTQ
-588 IEHCFSERAITIN
+588 IDEILDN
-601 LSQGDNVYL
+601 LKQL
-610 ENSVLLGGFAGK
+610 EK
-622 NDGVIENSL
+622 
-631 TRYGYLDY
+631 
-639 NVSNITLF
+639 TL
-647 GEKGLYL
+647 
-654 SYISYLET
+654 
-662 PRYIVYVV
+662 
-670 GSDSQGPTYTT
+670 
-681 KCVIYLDEKAQK
+681 
-693 TGSAEYEE
+693 
-701 YTLSE
+701 
-706 FRKAHPAEAAK
+706 
-717 IDALRGCIVFDAF
+717 
-730 VPVNNG
+730 
-736 KTDNCFVV
+736 
-744 PGVGTGNGVEL
+744 GVG
-755 VSGCG
+755 
-760 FDELKWNF
+760 
-768 LLRLHSTVYEP
+768 

>member
-161 AYLGQPGKF
+161 AYLGQSGKF

-463 QEGGISGA
+463 QEGDKLAADGDYTNAKSKYETA
-471 TDATALGAFASEV
+471 KDFYKLAADAGDSKASDKLDSVNIKINDADSSKKESSDGDKLELAIAAETEAREADRNGNHDTAKSKYNEAKQIYQELGNADKVADIE
-484 SESGQIIDCVSFVRF
+484 D
-499 TVSVKANRNLSVSGA
+499 K
-514 IGVNNGLIDGFMTSA
+514 IDGMTESKTEGMA
-529 SGEINIDSD
+529 VEKMYRAMEYLS
-538 KEFHVGSTVGSNYG
+538 K
-552 TMKNVNQSGRG
+552 
-563 GSVYVTLARSLNCNI
+563 
-578 GSFAGYNAGR
+578 GSFSKARKYLKQAKSIYEQLNDTAHVTQ
-588 IEHCFSERAITIN
+588 IDEILDN
-601 LSQGDNVYL
+601 LKQL
-610 ENSVLLGGFAGK
+610 EK
-622 NDGVIENSL
+622 
-631 TRYGYLDY
+631 
-639 NVSNITLF
+639 TL
-647 GEKGLYL
+647 
-654 SYISYLET
+654 
-662 PRYIVYVV
+662 
-670 GSDSQGPTYTT
+670 
-681 KCVIYLDEKAQK
+681 
-693 TGSAEYEE
+693 
-701 YTLSE
+701 
-706 FRKAHPAEAAK
+706 
-717 IDALRGCIVFDAF
+717 
-730 VPVNNG
+730 
-736 KTDNCFVV
+736 
-744 PGVGTGNGVEL
+744 GVG
-755 VSGCG
+755 
-760 FDELKWNF
+760 
-768 LLRLHSTVYEP
+768 

>member
-103 TDYKKARWAHAG
+103 TDYKKVRWAHAG

-463 QEGGISGA
+463 QEGDKLAADGDYTNAKSKYETA
-471 TDATALGAFASEV
+471 KDFYKLAADAGDSKASDKLDSVNIKINDADSSKKESSDGDKLELAIAAETEAREADRNGNHDTAKSKYNEAKQIYQELGNADKVADIE
-484 SESGQIIDCVSFVRF
+484 D
-499 TVSVKANRNLSVSGA
+499 K
-514 IGVNNGLIDGFMTSA
+514 IDGMTESKTEGMA
-529 SGEINIDSD
+529 VEKMYRAMEYLS
-538 KEFHVGSTVGSNYG
+538 K
-552 TMKNVNQSGRG
+552 
-563 GSVYVTLARSLNCNI
+563 
-578 GSFAGYNAGR
+578 GSFSKARKYLKQAKSIYEQLNDTAHVTQ
-588 IEHCFSERAITIN
+588 IDEILDN
-601 LSQGDNVYL
+601 LKQLDNM
-610 ENSVLLGGFAGK
+610 K
-622 NDGVIENSL
+622 
-631 TRYGYLDY
+631 
-639 NVSNITLF
+639 
-647 GEKGLYL
+647 
-654 SYISYLET
+654 
-662 PRYIVYVV
+662 
-670 GSDSQGPTYTT
+670 
-681 KCVIYLDEKAQK
+681 
-693 TGSAEYEE
+693 
-701 YTLSE
+701 
-706 FRKAHPAEAAK
+706 
-717 IDALRGCIVFDAF
+717 
-730 VPVNNG
+730 
-736 KTDNCFVV
+736 
-744 PGVGTGNGVEL
+744 
-755 VSGCG
+755 
-760 FDELKWNF
+760 
-768 LLRLHSTVYEP
+768 

>member
-1 MRKENAS
+1 M
-8 FETKFISEAGSY
+8 
-20 LNNADYF
+20 
-27 AFVELKDYACYVIAD
+27 ELKDYACYVIAD

-68 GMSKAKLKSYMAEA
+68 GMSKAKMKSYMAEA

-129 TTKDTS
+129 ATKDTS

-170 SPVISAKHS
+170 SPVISAKHT

-265 ALTIALTAILVTRY
+265 ALTVALTTILVTRY

-399 QGDAFIVE
+399 QGDAFIAE

-463 QEGGISGA
+463 QEGDKLAAEGDYTNAKSKYETA
-471 TDATALGAFASEV
+471 KDFYKLAADAGDSKASDKLDSVNIKINDADSSKKESSDGDKLELAIAAETEAREADRNGDHDTAKSKYNEAKQIYQELGNADKVADIE
-484 SESGQIIDCVSFVRF
+484 D
-499 TVSVKANRNLSVSGA
+499 K
-514 IGVNNGLIDGFMTSA
+514 IDGMTESKTEGMA
-529 SGEINIDSD
+529 VEKMYRAMEYLS
-538 KEFHVGSTVGSNYG
+538 K
-552 TMKNVNQSGRG
+552 
-563 GSVYVTLARSLNCNI
+563 
-578 GSFAGYNAGR
+578 GSFSKARKYLKQAKSIYEQLNDTAHVAQ
-588 IEHCFSERAITIN
+588 IDEILDN
-601 LSQGDNVYL
+601 LKQL
-610 ENSVLLGGFAGK
+610 EK
-622 NDGVIENSL
+622 
-631 TRYGYLDY
+631 
-639 NVSNITLF
+639 TL
-647 GEKGLYL
+647 
-654 SYISYLET
+654 
-662 PRYIVYVV
+662 
-670 GSDSQGPTYTT
+670 
-681 KCVIYLDEKAQK
+681 
-693 TGSAEYEE
+693 
-701 YTLSE
+701 
-706 FRKAHPAEAAK
+706 
-717 IDALRGCIVFDAF
+717 
-730 VPVNNG
+730 
-736 KTDNCFVV
+736 
-744 PGVGTGNGVEL
+744 GVG
-755 VSGCG
+755 
-760 FDELKWNF
+760 
-768 LLRLHSTVYEP
+768 

>member
-170 SPVISAKHS
+170 SPIISAKHS

-236 VSIFVNKIYQNP
+236 VSIFVNKIYQNT

-453 ENMNS
+453 ENMKS

-463 QEGGISGA
+463 EKGDKLASKGDYTNAKSKYETAKDFYKLAADAGDSNASDKLDSVNIKINDADSSKKESSDGDKLELAIAAETEAREADRNGNHDTAKSKYNEAKQIYQE
-471 TDATALGAFASEV
+471 LGNADKVADIE
-484 SESGQIIDCVSFVRF
+484 D
-499 TVSVKANRNLSVSGA
+499 K
-514 IGVNNGLIDGFMTSA
+514 IDGMTESKTEGMA
-529 SGEINIDSD
+529 VEKMYRAMEYLS
-538 KEFHVGSTVGSNYG
+538 K
-552 TMKNVNQSGRG
+552 
-563 GSVYVTLARSLNCNI
+563 
-578 GSFAGYNAGR
+578 GSFSKARKYLKEAKSIYEQLNDTAHVTQ
-588 IEHCFSERAITIN
+588 IDEILDN
-601 LSQGDNVYL
+601 LKQL
-610 ENSVLLGGFAGK
+610 EK
-622 NDGVIENSL
+622 
-631 TRYGYLDY
+631 
-639 NVSNITLF
+639 TL
-647 GEKGLYL
+647 
-654 SYISYLET
+654 
-662 PRYIVYVV
+662 
-670 GSDSQGPTYTT
+670 
-681 KCVIYLDEKAQK
+681 
-693 TGSAEYEE
+693 
-701 YTLSE
+701 
-706 FRKAHPAEAAK
+706 
-717 IDALRGCIVFDAF
+717 
-730 VPVNNG
+730 
-736 KTDNCFVV
+736 
-744 PGVGTGNGVEL
+744 GVG
-755 VSGCG
+755 
-760 FDELKWNF
+760 
-768 LLRLHSTVYEP
+768 

>member
-453 ENMNS
+453 ENMKS

-463 QEGGISGA
+463 EKGDKLASKGDYTNAKSKYETAKDFYKLAADAGDSNASDKLDSVNIKINDADSSKKESSDGDKLELAIAAETEAREADRNGNRDTAKSKYNEAKQIYQE
-471 TDATALGAFASEV
+471 LGNADKVADIE
-484 SESGQIIDCVSFVRF
+484 D
-499 TVSVKANRNLSVSGA
+499 K
-514 IGVNNGLIDGFMTSA
+514 IDGMTESKTEGMA
-529 SGEINIDSD
+529 VEKMYRAMEYLS
-538 KEFHVGSTVGSNYG
+538 K
-552 TMKNVNQSGRG
+552 
-563 GSVYVTLARSLNCNI
+563 
-578 GSFAGYNAGR
+578 GSFSKARKYLKQAKSIYEQLNDTAHVTQ
-588 IEHCFSERAITIN
+588 IDEILDN
-601 LSQGDNVYL
+601 LKQL
-610 ENSVLLGGFAGK
+610 EK
-622 NDGVIENSL
+622 
-631 TRYGYLDY
+631 
-639 NVSNITLF
+639 TL
-647 GEKGLYL
+647 
-654 SYISYLET
+654 
-662 PRYIVYVV
+662 
-670 GSDSQGPTYTT
+670 
-681 KCVIYLDEKAQK
+681 
-693 TGSAEYEE
+693 
-701 YTLSE
+701 
-706 FRKAHPAEAAK
+706 
-717 IDALRGCIVFDAF
+717 
-730 VPVNNG
+730 
-736 KTDNCFVV
+736 
-744 PGVGTGNGVEL
+744 GVG
-755 VSGCG
+755 
-760 FDELKWNF
+760 
-768 LLRLHSTVYEP
+768 

>member
-453 ENMNS
+453 ENMKS
-458 GMNAE
+458 GRNAE
-463 QEGGISGA
+463 KEGDDLASHGDYTNAKSKYETAKDFYKLAADAGDSDASDKLDSVNIKINDADSSKKESSDGDKLELAIAAETAAREADRNGDHDTAKSKYNEAKQIYQE
-471 TDATALGAFASEV
+471 LGNADKVADIE
-484 SESGQIIDCVSFVRF
+484 D
-499 TVSVKANRNLSVSGA
+499 K
-514 IGVNNGLIDGFMTSA
+514 IDGMTESKTEGMA
-529 SGEINIDSD
+529 VEKMYRAMEYLS
-538 KEFHVGSTVGSNYG
+538 K
-552 TMKNVNQSGRG
+552 
-563 GSVYVTLARSLNCNI
+563 
-578 GSFAGYNAGR
+578 GSFSKARKYLKEAKSIYEQLNDTAHVTQ
-588 IEHCFSERAITIN
+588 IDEILDN
-601 LSQGDNVYL
+601 LKQL
-610 ENSVLLGGFAGK
+610 EK
-622 NDGVIENSL
+622 
-631 TRYGYLDY
+631 
-639 NVSNITLF
+639 TL
-647 GEKGLYL
+647 
-654 SYISYLET
+654 
-662 PRYIVYVV
+662 
-670 GSDSQGPTYTT
+670 
-681 KCVIYLDEKAQK
+681 
-693 TGSAEYEE
+693 
-701 YTLSE
+701 
-706 FRKAHPAEAAK
+706 
-717 IDALRGCIVFDAF
+717 
-730 VPVNNG
+730 
-736 KTDNCFVV
+736 
-744 PGVGTGNGVEL
+744 GVG
-755 VSGCG
+755 
-760 FDELKWNF
+760 
-768 LLRLHSTVYEP
+768 

>member
-129 TTKDTS
+129 ATKDTS

-463 QEGGISGA
+463 QEGDKLAADGDYTNAKSKYETA
-471 TDATALGAFASEV
+471 KDFYKLAADAGDSKASDKLDSVNIKINDADSSKKESSDGDKLELAIAAETEAREADRNGNHDTAKSKYKEAKHIYQELGNADKVADIE
-484 SESGQIIDCVSFVRF
+484 D
-499 TVSVKANRNLSVSGA
+499 K
-514 IGVNNGLIDGFMTSA
+514 IDGMTESKTEGMA
-529 SGEINIDSD
+529 VEKMYRAMEYLS
-538 KEFHVGSTVGSNYG
+538 K
-552 TMKNVNQSGRG
+552 
-563 GSVYVTLARSLNCNI
+563 
-578 GSFAGYNAGR
+578 GSFSKARKYLKQAKSIYEQLNDTAHVTQ
-588 IEHCFSERAITIN
+588 IDEILDN
-601 LSQGDNVYL
+601 LKQL
-610 ENSVLLGGFAGK
+610 EK
-622 NDGVIENSL
+622 
-631 TRYGYLDY
+631 
-639 NVSNITLF
+639 TL
-647 GEKGLYL
+647 
-654 SYISYLET
+654 
-662 PRYIVYVV
+662 
-670 GSDSQGPTYTT
+670 
-681 KCVIYLDEKAQK
+681 
-693 TGSAEYEE
+693 
-701 YTLSE
+701 
-706 FRKAHPAEAAK
+706 
-717 IDALRGCIVFDAF
+717 
-730 VPVNNG
+730 
-736 KTDNCFVV
+736 
-744 PGVGTGNGVEL
+744 GVG
-755 VSGCG
+755 
-760 FDELKWNF
+760 
-768 LLRLHSTVYEP
+768 

>member
-68 GMSKAKLKSYMAEA
+68 GMSKAKMKSYMAEA

-170 SPVISAKHS
+170 SPVISAKHT

-265 ALTIALTAILVTRY
+265 ALTVALTTILVTRY

-399 QGDAFIVE
+399 QGDAFIAE

-463 QEGGISGA
+463 QEGDKLAAEGDYTNAKSKYETA
-471 TDATALGAFASEV
+471 KDFYKLAADAGDSKASDKLDSVNIKINDADSSKKESSDGDKLELAIAAETAAREADRNGDHDTAKSKYNEAKQIYQELGNADKVADIE
-484 SESGQIIDCVSFVRF
+484 D
-499 TVSVKANRNLSVSGA
+499 K
-514 IGVNNGLIDGFMTSA
+514 IDGMTESKTEGMA
-529 SGEINIDSD
+529 VEKMYRAMEYLS
-538 KEFHVGSTVGSNYG
+538 K
-552 TMKNVNQSGRG
+552 
-563 GSVYVTLARSLNCNI
+563 
-578 GSFAGYNAGR
+578 GSFSKARKYLKQAKSIYEQLNDTAHVAQ
-588 IEHCFSERAITIN
+588 IDEILDN
-601 LSQGDNVYL
+601 LKQL
-610 ENSVLLGGFAGK
+610 EK
-622 NDGVIENSL
+622 
-631 TRYGYLDY
+631 
-639 NVSNITLF
+639 TL
-647 GEKGLYL
+647 
-654 SYISYLET
+654 
-662 PRYIVYVV
+662 
-670 GSDSQGPTYTT
+670 
-681 KCVIYLDEKAQK
+681 
-693 TGSAEYEE
+693 
-701 YTLSE
+701 
-706 FRKAHPAEAAK
+706 
-717 IDALRGCIVFDAF
+717 
-730 VPVNNG
+730 
-736 KTDNCFVV
+736 
-744 PGVGTGNGVEL
+744 GVG
-755 VSGCG
+755 
-760 FDELKWNF
+760 
-768 LLRLHSTVYEP
+768 

>member
-103 TDYKKARWAHAG
+103 TDYKKVRWAHAG

-129 TTKDTS
+129 TTKDAS

-463 QEGGISGA
+463 QEGDKLAADGDYTNAKSKYETA
-471 TDATALGAFASEV
+471 KDFYKLAADAGDSKASDKLDSVNIKINDADSSKKESSDGDKLELAIAAETEAREADRNGNHDTAKSKYNEAKQIYQELGNADKVADIE
-484 SESGQIIDCVSFVRF
+484 D
-499 TVSVKANRNLSVSGA
+499 K
-514 IGVNNGLIDGFMTSA
+514 IDGMTESKTEGMA
-529 SGEINIDSD
+529 VEKMYRAMEYLS
-538 KEFHVGSTVGSNYG
+538 K
-552 TMKNVNQSGRG
+552 
-563 GSVYVTLARSLNCNI
+563 
-578 GSFAGYNAGR
+578 GSFSKARKYLKQAKSIYEQLNDTAHVTQ
-588 IEHCFSERAITIN
+588 IDEILDN
-601 LSQGDNVYL
+601 LKQL
-610 ENSVLLGGFAGK
+610 EK
-622 NDGVIENSL
+622 
-631 TRYGYLDY
+631 
-639 NVSNITLF
+639 TL
-647 GEKGLYL
+647 
-654 SYISYLET
+654 
-662 PRYIVYVV
+662 
-670 GSDSQGPTYTT
+670 
-681 KCVIYLDEKAQK
+681 
-693 TGSAEYEE
+693 
-701 YTLSE
+701 
-706 FRKAHPAEAAK
+706 
-717 IDALRGCIVFDAF
+717 
-730 VPVNNG
+730 
-736 KTDNCFVV
+736 
-744 PGVGTGNGVEL
+744 GVG
-755 VSGCG
+755 
-760 FDELKWNF
+760 
-768 LLRLHSTVYEP
+768 

>member
-199 AELLDATD
+199 AELLDATE

-265 ALTIALTAILVTRY
+265 ALTVALTTILVTRY

-463 QEGGISGA
+463 QEGDKLAADGDYTNAKSKYETAKDFYKLAADAGDSKASDKLDSVNIKIS
-471 TDATALGAFASEV
+471 DADSSKKESSDGDKLELAIAAETEAREADRNGNHDTAKSKYNEAKQIYQELGNADKVADIE
-484 SESGQIIDCVSFVRF
+484 D
-499 TVSVKANRNLSVSGA
+499 K
-514 IGVNNGLIDGFMTSA
+514 IDGMTESKTEGMA
-529 SGEINIDSD
+529 VEKMYRAMEYLS
-538 KEFHVGSTVGSNYG
+538 K
-552 TMKNVNQSGRG
+552 
-563 GSVYVTLARSLNCNI
+563 
-578 GSFAGYNAGR
+578 GSFSKARKYLKQAKSIYEQLNDTAHVTQ
-588 IEHCFSERAITIN
+588 IDEILDN
-601 LSQGDNVYL
+601 LKQL
-610 ENSVLLGGFAGK
+610 EK
-622 NDGVIENSL
+622 
-631 TRYGYLDY
+631 
-639 NVSNITLF
+639 TL
-647 GEKGLYL
+647 
-654 SYISYLET
+654 
-662 PRYIVYVV
+662 
-670 GSDSQGPTYTT
+670 
-681 KCVIYLDEKAQK
+681 
-693 TGSAEYEE
+693 
-701 YTLSE
+701 
-706 FRKAHPAEAAK
+706 
-717 IDALRGCIVFDAF
+717 
-730 VPVNNG
+730 
-736 KTDNCFVV
+736 
-744 PGVGTGNGVEL
+744 GVG
-755 VSGCG
+755 
-760 FDELKWNF
+760 
-768 LLRLHSTVYEP
+768 

>member
-42 GIDTDDMKKSA
+42 GIDTDDMEKSA

-170 SPVISAKHS
+170 SPVISAKHT

-265 ALTIALTAILVTRY
+265 ALTVALTTILVTRY

-399 QGDAFIVE
+399 QGDAFIAE

-463 QEGGISGA
+463 QEGDKLAAEGDYTNAKSKYETA
-471 TDATALGAFASEV
+471 KDFYKLAADAGDSKASDKLDSVNIKINDADSSKKESSDGDKLELAIAAETAAREADRNGDHDTAKSKYNEAKQIYQELGNADKVADIE
-484 SESGQIIDCVSFVRF
+484 D
-499 TVSVKANRNLSVSGA
+499 K
-514 IGVNNGLIDGFMTSA
+514 IDGMTESKTEGMA
-529 SGEINIDSD
+529 VEKMYRAMEYLS
-538 KEFHVGSTVGSNYG
+538 K
-552 TMKNVNQSGRG
+552 
-563 GSVYVTLARSLNCNI
+563 
-578 GSFAGYNAGR
+578 GSFSKARKYLKQAKSIYEQLNDTAHVAQ
-588 IEHCFSERAITIN
+588 IDEILDN
-601 LSQGDNVYL
+601 LKQL
-610 ENSVLLGGFAGK
+610 EK
-622 NDGVIENSL
+622 
-631 TRYGYLDY
+631 
-639 NVSNITLF
+639 TL
-647 GEKGLYL
+647 
-654 SYISYLET
+654 
-662 PRYIVYVV
+662 
-670 GSDSQGPTYTT
+670 
-681 KCVIYLDEKAQK
+681 
-693 TGSAEYEE
+693 
-701 YTLSE
+701 
-706 FRKAHPAEAAK
+706 
-717 IDALRGCIVFDAF
+717 
-730 VPVNNG
+730 
-736 KTDNCFVV
+736 
-744 PGVGTGNGVEL
+744 GVG
-755 VSGCG
+755 
-760 FDELKWNF
+760 
-768 LLRLHSTVYEP
+768 

>member
-170 SPVISAKHS
+170 SPVISAKHT

-265 ALTIALTAILVTRY
+265 ALTVALTTILVTRY

-463 QEGGISGA
+463 QEGDKLAADGDYTNAKSKYETAKDFYKLAADAGDSKASDKLDSVNIKIS
-471 TDATALGAFASEV
+471 DADSSKKESSDGDKLELAIAAETEAREADRNGDHDTAKSKYNEAKQIYQELGNADKVADIE
-484 SESGQIIDCVSFVRF
+484 D
-499 TVSVKANRNLSVSGA
+499 K
-514 IGVNNGLIDGFMTSA
+514 IDGMTESKTEGMA
-529 SGEINIDSD
+529 VEKMYRAMEYLS
-538 KEFHVGSTVGSNYG
+538 K
-552 TMKNVNQSGRG
+552 
-563 GSVYVTLARSLNCNI
+563 
-578 GSFAGYNAGR
+578 GSFSKARKYLKQAKSIYEQLNDTAHVTQ
-588 IEHCFSERAITIN
+588 IDEILDN
-601 LSQGDNVYL
+601 LKQL
-610 ENSVLLGGFAGK
+610 EK
-622 NDGVIENSL
+622 
-631 TRYGYLDY
+631 
-639 NVSNITLF
+639 TL
-647 GEKGLYL
+647 
-654 SYISYLET
+654 
-662 PRYIVYVV
+662 
-670 GSDSQGPTYTT
+670 
-681 KCVIYLDEKAQK
+681 
-693 TGSAEYEE
+693 
-701 YTLSE
+701 
-706 FRKAHPAEAAK
+706 
-717 IDALRGCIVFDAF
+717 
-730 VPVNNG
+730 
-736 KTDNCFVV
+736 
-744 PGVGTGNGVEL
+744 GVG
-755 VSGCG
+755 
-760 FDELKWNF
+760 
-768 LLRLHSTVYEP
+768 

>member
-170 SPVISAKHS
+170 SPVISAKHT

-265 ALTIALTAILVTRY
+265 ALTFALTTILVTRY

-399 QGDAFIVE
+399 QGDAFIAE

-463 QEGGISGA
+463 QEGDKLAAEGDYTNAKSKYETA
-471 TDATALGAFASEV
+471 KDFYKLAADAGDSKASDKLDSVNIKINDADSSKKESSDGDKLELAIAAETAAREADRNGDHDTAKSKYNEAKQIYQELGNADKVADIE
-484 SESGQIIDCVSFVRF
+484 D
-499 TVSVKANRNLSVSGA
+499 K
-514 IGVNNGLIDGFMTSA
+514 IDGMTESKTEGMA
-529 SGEINIDSD
+529 VEKMYRAMEYLS
-538 KEFHVGSTVGSNYG
+538 K
-552 TMKNVNQSGRG
+552 
-563 GSVYVTLARSLNCNI
+563 
-578 GSFAGYNAGR
+578 GSFSKARKYLKQAKSIYEQLNDTAHVAQ
-588 IEHCFSERAITIN
+588 IDEILDN
-601 LSQGDNVYL
+601 LKQL
-610 ENSVLLGGFAGK
+610 EK
-622 NDGVIENSL
+622 
-631 TRYGYLDY
+631 
-639 NVSNITLF
+639 TL
-647 GEKGLYL
+647 
-654 SYISYLET
+654 
-662 PRYIVYVV
+662 
-670 GSDSQGPTYTT
+670 
-681 KCVIYLDEKAQK
+681 
-693 TGSAEYEE
+693 
-701 YTLSE
+701 
-706 FRKAHPAEAAK
+706 
-717 IDALRGCIVFDAF
+717 
-730 VPVNNG
+730 
-736 KTDNCFVV
+736 
-744 PGVGTGNGVEL
+744 GVG
-755 VSGCG
+755 
-760 FDELKWNF
+760 
-768 LLRLHSTVYEP
+768 